1 MQKKKKKNPAD
12 SVNYQSVICEMYL
25 WDLFKSENTC
35 AFMQKNKQKKTADS
49 VNYQSVICEMY
60 L

>member
-1 MQKKKKKNPAD
+1 LPKK
-12 SVNYQSVICEMYL
+12 
-25 WDLFKSENTC
+25 EN
-35 AFMQKNKQKKTADS
+35 TADS